1 MHRHSESSQYFHK
14 KLNILLNSMILD
26 SSILLK
32 ENMLTAISV
41 LLKKTIILGDFN
53 ANYLS

>member
-1 MHRHSESSQYFHK
+1 MHRHSESSQYSHK

-26 SSILLK
+26 SSKLLK

-41 LLKKTIILGDFN
+41 LLKNTIILGDFN